1 MPACT
6 DGQHAALSFVE
17 VVDRE
22 VQVLL
27 LRVLLS
33 GPAGDGRIQGG
44 QGVRVG
50 AVDGGQGQSGDRSH
64 GSDANVRRV
73 TSRGFAPA
81 RVSGPPGSA
90 AVAGGSAEAV
100 SAATTTLAAG
110 GSAVD
115 AVLAAAFAAVMSEP
129 VLASL
134 GGGGFLISAGAG
146 EAPTLL
152 DFFVDVPGLGGA
164 MVDAHVQTVVVDF
177 ARTGSA
183 ASSSTQVFHGG
194 WGTVGVPGC
203 LPGYLEAH
211 RLHGRLPLDAVVAPA
226 IALARSGVH
235 LAIGQ
240 RTFLHLVSDLLNL
253 TQDSAQL
260 FTEAEHSG
268 FYVNEAYAQ
277 LLGELAAGRIA
288 GLGDA
293 AFADALVAGSL
304 AGGGLLDGHDL
315 DTYRPVQRTPLRSE
329 RGGAQV
335 WTNPPPSVGGSIVAG
350 ALALLPPVASQPHR
364 IRWAQVAQAL
374 ADATVSQ
381 RGPGQVPTGTTHVS
395 VVDADGGFAALT
407 TSNGSGSGAVVPGWG
422 VTLNNMLGEED
433 LRPADGS
440 ALPAGARMGSM
451 MAPTLVDLADGSRV
465 ALGTGGS
472 ERIRS
477 ALLDVLVRL
486 VDDGTDLADA
496 VEAPRVHVTGEGLIH
511 LEPGLPPSDI
521 DELVSLAQ
529 QREWPGVEQWPS
541 ANLFFGGVHAVRRTV
556 DGRVEAVG
564 DARRTGAVGLVL
576 PDGTVETA
584 P

>member
-1 MPACT
+1 M
-6 DGQHAALSFVE
+6 
-17 VVDRE
+17 
-22 VQVLL
+22 
-27 LRVLLS
+27 
-33 GPAGDGRIQGG
+33 
-44 QGVRVG
+44 
-50 AVDGGQGQSGDRSH
+50 
-64 GSDANVRRV
+64 
-73 TSRGFAPA
+73 APA

-100 SAATTTLAAG
+100 SAATTILAAG

-134 GGGGFLISAGAG
+134 GGGGFLISAEAG
-146 EAPTLL
+146 DEPSLI

-164 MVDAHVQTVVVDF
+164 VAEAHVETVVVDF

-183 ASSSTQVFHGG
+183 AGSSTQVFHGG
-194 WGTVGVPGC
+194 WGTVAVPGC

-211 RLHGRLPLDAVVAPA
+211 RLHGRLPLDVIVAPA
-226 IALARSGVH
+226 IALARDGVQ

-253 TQDSAQL
+253 TQDSRHL
-260 FTEAEHSG
+260 FAESERSG
-268 FYVNEAYAQ
+268 YYVNESYAA
-277 LLGELAAGRIA
+277 LLSELAAGRIS
-288 GLGDA
+288 GLGDPS
-293 AFADALVAGSL
+293 FADALLAGSK
-304 AGGGLLDGHDL
+304 AGGGLIDGRDL
-315 DTYRPVQRTPLRSE
+315 DAYRPAQRTPLRCD

-335 WTNPPPSVGGSIVAG
+335 WTNPLPSVGGSIVAG
-350 ALALLPPVASQPHR
+350 ALALVPAATSPSHR
-364 IRWAQVAQAL
+364 IQWAQVARAL

-395 VVDADGGFAALT
+395 VVDAGGGFAALT

-486 VDDGTDLADA
+486 IDDGSDLAGA
-496 VEAPRVHVTGEGLIH
+496 VAAPRVHLTGEGPVH
-511 LEPGLPPSDI
+511 VEPGLPQGDI
-521 DELVSLAQ
+521 DELVSLAR
-529 QREWPGVEQWPS
+529 QRGWPGVEQWPS

-576 PDGTVETA
+576 PDGTVQTA